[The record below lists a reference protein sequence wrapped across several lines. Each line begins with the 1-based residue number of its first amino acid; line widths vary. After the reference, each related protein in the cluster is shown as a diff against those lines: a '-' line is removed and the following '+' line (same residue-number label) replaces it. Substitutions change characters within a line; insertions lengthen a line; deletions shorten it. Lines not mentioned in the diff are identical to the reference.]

1 MNSTFKTQA
10 QKTATVT
17 NLQLHDHKLRLGHV
31 SLQKLLMTA
40 DFRIILEQELFFQF
54 YSAQLLIQS

>member
-40 DFRIILEQELFFQF
+40 DFRIILEQELFFF
-54 YSAQLLIQS
+54 NFT